1 MTHYTFVTFGN
12 GAMVNIFKKGDLG
25 ELVDVAFLQG
35 DDAAIF
41 LEQIED
47 AENVDTSAW
56 KNGITNE
63 GLVQS
68 VMSDYDI

>member
-12 GAMVNIFKKGDLG
+12 GQSVNIFKKGDMG
-25 ELVDVAFLQG
+25 ELVDVAFLQD

-56 KNGITNE
+56 ANGITND

-68 VMSDYDI
+68 VMADYDI